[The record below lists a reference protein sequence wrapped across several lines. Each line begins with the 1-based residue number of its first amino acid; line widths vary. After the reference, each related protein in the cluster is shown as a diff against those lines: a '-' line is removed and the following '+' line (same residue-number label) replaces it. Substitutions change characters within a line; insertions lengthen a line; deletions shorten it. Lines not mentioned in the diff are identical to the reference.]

1 MAVVQATED
10 ANGKRTYRVNKIG
23 RNARSDGKSSKEI
36 RDEEYIKIA
45 RKLKGHVSNAI
56 IQAAKILDLD
66 AAKPMEKLAASK
78 LILGE
83 YMKAI
88 DAVYKDTDEDDAPK
102 AELQKETAPVFSL
115 TVIKDD
121 KEV

>member
-1 MAVVQATED
+1 MALVKATEE
-10 ANGKRTYRVNKIG
+10 NGKKVYTVPKLGRSPRQEGKNK
-23 RNARSDGKSSKEI
+23 KEL
-36 RDEEYIKIA
+36 RDDEYIRIA

-56 IQAAKILDLD
+56 IQAAKILDLE

-88 DAVYKDTDEDDAPK
+88 DAVYKDADETEVGV
-102 AELQKETAPVFSL
+102 ELQKENAPVFSL